1 MPRISSIA
9 GHESSSS
16 SPRCV
21 IRHYSI
27 YTGILLTITHTLK
40 VVSFLAG
47 FITESQ
53 KLTFAIFGGTLT
65 TALLVCILKL
75 NLLLLLTI
83 CVLLT
88 DAFGV

>member
-1 MPRISSIA
+1 MV

-16 SPRCV
+16 SPRWV
-21 IRHYSI
+21 IRQTSI
-27 YTGILLTITHTLK
+27 YIEVLITSTHTLK

-47 FITESQ
+47 FITEGQ
-53 KLTFAIFGGTLT
+53 NLTFAMFGGTLT
-65 TALLVCILKL
+65 TALPVYILRL

-88 DAFGV
+88 DAFDV